1 MRWTKTF
8 PYRLRALL
16 RVTRADAEL
25 DGELRFHLE
34 KQIEANVAAGMSAQE
49 ARETALREFGGVE
62 QIREETRDA
71 RGLNLFYD
79 LGRDVRLALRQMRRS
94 PGFAAVVVLSL
105 ALGIGANTAIF
116 TLAHAM
122 LIEPLPV
129 AHPEQLY
136 RLGDRDNCCVIGGLQ
151 GSYSI
156 FSYPFYLL
164 LREHTPQFSDLAAF
178 EAEARTMSVRR
189 SGSPAPA
196 QARKG
201 QLVSGNYFSTFGVGM
216 AAGRGITPADD
227 RPEAAPV
234 AVMSYRAWEQDYAL
248 DPTIIGANVTLNGAA
263 FTVVGVAARGFFGEA
278 FRPQPADFWLPLSF
292 EPALR
297 GASTLGSVLDRAD
310 QCWLYVI
317 GRLRAGASVPE
328 SQARVNV
335 ELQQW
340 LTGHP
345 EIAGDSQ
352 KEVPQQHIVVTP
364 GNRGVTSVGNQ
375 MAEGLYLLF
384 GISGLLLLIA
394 CANIANLLLARGIAG
409 RGHTAVQLALG
420 ASRGRLVRQA
430 LAGSA
435 VLAFAGGLAALF
447 VAYAGTRALLLLAF
461 SEGTHAPIT
470 PVGSPYV
477 LGFAFALA
485 FVAALVFGLIPA
497 WLNTRGDPA
506 ASLHGAA
513 RTARD
518 PASLPSKLLLVFQV
532 ALSFI
537 LLSGAGL
544 FTATLR
550 NLEEQRLGFK
560 THGRMMVQV
569 DPALAGY
576 SQAQLYGLNQE
587 ISERLGRA
595 PGVAGVSYSLYSP
608 MEGHHWSDDVAV
620 EGRPP
625 NSGDNSSWDRV
636 GPNYFE
642 VVGTRVLR
650 GRAIGPE
657 DTAASPRVAVV
668 NETLVRKF
676 FSGAEP
682 IGKHLGIGDKSHV
695 YDYEIVGVVE
705 DAIYSNARKPA
716 RPMFFIPYFQMVDYG
731 DADYRALQLRSNY
744 IGTIALRYSGAA
756 AEVERAVRKSLAEID
771 PNLLVLRVQ
780 TFDQQLQAYFAPE
793 RIFAGLSTL
802 FSALALLLAAIGL
815 YGVTAYRV
823 VQRTSEIGLR
833 IALGSSRERV
843 LRMVLREDLQLVLAG
858 IAIGI
863 PGSLAATRAT
873 ASFLFGLTP
882 GDPGILAGA
891 VAVLAGVALMAGF
904 LPAYRAARVDPMT
917 ALRHE

>member
-1 MRWTKTF
+1 VRWTKSIA
-8 PYRLRALL
+8 YRLRTLL
-16 RVTRADAEL
+16 RVNRADAEL
-25 DGELRFHLE
+25 DSELHYHLE
-34 KQIEANVAAGMSAQE
+34 KQIEANIAAGMNAGE
-49 ARETALREFGGVE
+49 AREAALREFGGME
-62 QIREETRDA
+62 QIREEARDE

-79 LGRDVRLALRQMRRS
+79 FGRDVRLAIRQMRRS

-105 ALGIGANTAIF
+105 ALGIGANAAIF

-122 LIEPLPV
+122 LMEPLPV
-129 AHPEQLY
+129 SHPEQLY
-136 RLGDRDNCCVIGGLQ
+136 RLGDRDNCCLIGGLQ

-164 LREHTPQFSDLAAF
+164 LREQTPQFSEMAAF
-178 EAEARTMSVRR
+178 EAEPQTMSVRR

-196 QARKG
+196 QARQG
-201 QLVSGNYFSTFGVGM
+201 QLVAGNYFSMFGVVM

-227 RPEAAPV
+227 RPGAAPV

-248 DPTIIGANVTLNGAA
+248 DPTIVGANVTLNGAA

-278 FRPQPADFWLPLSF
+278 FRPQPADFWMPLSY
-292 EPALR
+292 EPTLR
-297 GASTLGSVLDRAD
+297 GAGILGSVLDRAD
-310 QCWLYVI
+310 ECWLYVM
-317 GRLRAGASVPE
+317 GRLRAGATVAE
-328 SQARVNV
+328 AQARVNV

-340 LTGHP
+340 LTSHP
-345 EIAGDSQ
+345 EIGGSR
-352 KEVPQQHIVVTP
+352 KEVSQQHIVVTP
-364 GNRGVTSVGNQ
+364 GNRGVTSVGDQ
-375 MAEGLYLLF
+375 MAGGLYLLF

-394 CANIANLLLARGIAG
+394 CANIANLLLARGIAR

-447 VAYAGTRALLLLAF
+447 VAYAGTRALLLLTF
-461 SEGTHAPIT
+461 PGGTNAPIT
-470 PVGSPYV
+470 PVGSRTV

-485 FVAALVFGLIPA
+485 FVAALVFGLVPA

-506 ASLHGAA
+506 ASLHGAG
-513 RTARD
+513 RGARD
-518 PASLPSKLLLVFQV
+518 PSSFPSKLLLVFQV

-550 NLEEQRLGFK
+550 NLEEQRFGFQ
-560 THGRMMVQV
+560 TQGRMMVQV

-576 SQAQLYGLNQE
+576 SREQLYGLNQE
-587 ISERLGRA
+587 ISERLSRVR
-595 PGVAGVSYSLYSP
+595 GVAGVSFSLYSP
-608 MEGHHWSDDVAV
+608 MEGHNWADDIAV

-625 NSGDNSSWDRV
+625 GYGDSSSWDRV

-657 DTAASPRVAVV
+657 DTAASPHVAVV
-668 NETLVRKF
+668 NETLVRNF
-676 FSGAEP
+676 FSGVEP
-682 IGKHLGIGDKSHV
+682 IGKHLGIGDKSHG

-705 DAIYSNARKPA
+705 DAIYKYARKPA
-716 RPMFFIPYFQMVDYG
+716 RPMFFLPYFQDVDY
-731 DADYRALQLRSNY
+731 DTANARAIQVRSNY
-744 IGTIALRYSGAA
+744 IGTIALRYSGAEG
-756 AEVERAVRKSLAEID
+756 EVEQAVRRSLGEFD
-771 PNLLVLRVQ
+771 PNLLVLRVR
-780 TFDQQLQAYFAPE
+780 TFDEQLRANFTQE
-793 RIFAGLSTL
+793 RNFAGLSTV

-843 LRMVLREDLQLVLAG
+843 LRMVLREVLLFVLAG
-858 IAIGI
+858 IAIGV

-882 GDPGILAGA
+882 GDPAVLAGA
-891 VAVLAGVALMAGF
+891 VAVLAAVALIAGF
-904 LPAYRAARVDPMT
+904 LPALRAARVDPMT

>member
-1 MRWTKTF
+1 MRWTKTLR
-8 PYRLRALL
+8 YRLRSLV
-16 RVTRADAEL
+16 RVNRADTEL

-34 KQIEANVAAGMSAQE
+34 KQIETNLAAGMSAHE
-49 ARETALREFGGVE
+49 AREAALREFGGMD
-62 QIREETRDA
+62 QIREEARDA
-71 RGLNLFYD
+71 RGLNLLYD
-79 LGRDVRLALRQMRRS
+79 LGRDVRLALRQLRRS
-94 PGFAAVVVLSL
+94 PGFTAVVVLSL

-122 LIEPLPV
+122 LMQPLPV

-164 LREHTPQFSDLAAF
+164 LRDHTPQFSELAAF
-178 EAEARTMSVRR
+178 EAEPRTMSVRR

-201 QLVSGNYFSTFGVGM
+201 QLVSGNYFSTLGVVM
-216 AAGRGITPADD
+216 AVGRGITPADD
-227 RPEAAPV
+227 RPGAAPV
-234 AVMSYRAWEQDYAL
+234 AVMSFRAWEQDYAL
-248 DPTIIGANVTLNGAA
+248 DPTIVGANVSLNGSA

-292 EPALR
+292 EPTLG

-310 QCWLYVI
+310 RGWLYVM

-328 SQARVNV
+328 AQARVNV

-340 LTGHP
+340 LAGHP
-345 EIAGDSQ
+345 EIGGDSR

-364 GNRGVTSVGNQ
+364 GNRGVTSLGDK
-375 MAEGLYLLF
+375 MASSLYLLF

-409 RGHTAVQLALG
+409 RAHTAVQLALG
-420 ASRGRLVRQA
+420 ASRGRLLRQA

-447 VAYAGTRALLLLAF
+447 VAYAGTRALLLLTF
-461 SEGTHAPIT
+461 PEGTNAPIT
-470 PVGSPYV
+470 PVGSRTV

-485 FVAALVFGLIPA
+485 FVAALVFGLVPA

-506 ASLHGAA
+506 ASLHGAG
-513 RTARD
+513 RGARD
-518 PASLPSKLLLVFQV
+518 PSSFPSKLLLVFQV

-550 NLEEQRLGFK
+550 NLEEQRFGFQ
-560 THGRMMVQV
+560 TQGRMMVQV

-576 SQAQLYGLNQE
+576 SLEQLYGLNQE
-587 ISERLGRA
+587 ISERLSRVR
-595 PGVAGVSYSLYSP
+595 GVAGVSYSLYSP
-608 MEGHHWSDDVAV
+608 MEGQNWADDIAV

-625 NSGDNSSWDRV
+625 GSDDSSSWDRV

-650 GRAIGPE
+650 GRSIGPE
-657 DTAASPRVAVV
+657 DTAASPHVAVV
-668 NETLVRKF
+668 NETFVRRF
-676 FSGAEP
+676 LSGAEP
-682 IGKHLGIGDKSHV
+682 IGKHLGIRDKSHV

-705 DAIYSNARKPA
+705 DAIYRNARKPP
-716 RPMFFIPYFQMVDYG
+716 RPMFFIPYFQMVDYR
-731 DADYRALQLRSNY
+731 DADDRAIQLRSNY
-744 IGTIALRYSGAA
+744 IGTIALRYSGSAG
-756 AEVERAVRKSLAEID
+756 EVEQAVRRSLGEID

-780 TFDQQLQAYFAPE
+780 TFDQQLKANFTQE
-793 RIFAGLSTL
+793 RNFAGLSAL

-833 IALGSSRERV
+833 IALGSSRVQV
-843 LRMVLREDLQLVLAG
+843 LRMVLREVLLLVLAG
-858 IAIGI
+858 VAIGV
-863 PGSLAATRAT
+863 PGALAATRTT

-882 GDPGILAGA
+882 EDPGILAGA
-891 VAVLAGVALMAGF
+891 VATLAGVALMAGF
-904 LPAYRAARVDPMT
+904 LPALRASRVDPMT